1 MEKTNQ
7 PGMLANVNKNILT
20 VAPEYQRTASP
31 SLIKSIKDSWDWR
44 AAGVLVVSKR
54 DNQHF
59 VIDGQHRLRAAQSIA
74 EIDKLPCIIFD
85 NLSLQEEAAAL
96 ADINTRRKS
105 MTSIDKFVA
114 KLAAGNPLAVYVNNR
129 VESQKFRI
137 AAKGANTFNCIKQMT
152 ICASKNKARFD
163 RVLDVCVKLFK
174 HNQVPRHSFVALEYL
189 DSKISLADEKLR
201 DRILTV
207 GADAIKQSIRMA
219 QMRFDGNHPRVCAIG
234 LLDAVNKNLRNKF
247 EVEL

>member
-1 MEKTNQ
+1 MKKTNQ
-7 PGMLANVNKNILT
+7 PGLLANVNKNILT
-20 VAPEYQRTASP
+20 VAPEYQRQASP

-59 VIDGQHRLRAAQSIA
+59 VIDGQHRLRAAQA
-74 EIDKLPCIIFD
+74 RQDIDKLPCIIFE

-105 MTSIDKFVA
+105 MTSIDKFIA
-114 KLAAGNPLAVYVNNR
+114 KLAAGDALAVYVNNR

-137 AAKGANTFNCIKQMT
+137 AAKGANTFSCVKQMM
-152 ICASKNKARFD
+152 ICASKNKVRFD
-163 RVLDVCVKLFK
+163 RVLDVCVRLFK
-174 HNQVPRHSFVALEYL
+174 HNQVPRHVFVALEYL
-189 DSKISLADEKLR
+189 DSKLSLADEKLK
-201 DRILTV
+201 DRIVSV

-219 QMRFDGNHPRVCAIG
+219 QMRFDANHPRACAIG
-234 LLDAVNKNLRNKF
+234 LLDAINKNLRNKF